1 MKTPSEFDDIRPYE
15 SEELAEVYAR
25 LLANP
30 QFQKVM
36 QVLYPGVPTE
46 MVGQKMSQCK
56 TNLDFQK
63 EFAYPFLKDLI
74 AKASTGCDMD
84 ASKID
89 NSKRYTF
96 ISNHRD
102 IVLDSAF
109 LSVMLIDN
117 GFSTTCEIAIGDNL
131 LTLPWVRDL
140 ARINKSFIVKR
151 SLSPRELMVAAFR

>member
-15 SEELAEVYAR
+15 AEELAEVYAR

-96 ISNHRD
+96 ISN
-102 IVLDSAF
+102 
-109 LSVMLIDN
+109 
-117 GFSTTCEIAIGDNL
+117 
-131 LTLPWVRDL
+131 
-140 ARINKSFIVKR
+140 
-151 SLSPRELMVAAFR
+151 